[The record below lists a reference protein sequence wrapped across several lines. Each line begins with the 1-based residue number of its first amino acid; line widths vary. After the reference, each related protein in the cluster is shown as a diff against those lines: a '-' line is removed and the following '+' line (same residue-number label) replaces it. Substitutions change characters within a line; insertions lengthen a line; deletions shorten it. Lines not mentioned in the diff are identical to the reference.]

1 MGGEICARR
10 VMCLKI
16 LRGRN
21 RSLSDREAKPVPLK
35 GRKEE
40 WLSLE
45 LVKESGLTRHLL

>member
-1 MGGEICARR
+1 
-10 VMCLKI
+10 MCLKI

-21 RSLSDREAKPVPLK
+21 GNLSDHEAKPVSLK

-45 LVKESGLTRHLL
+45 LVKESGLARHLL